1 MYSDSF
7 AELIARTLAGTV
19 TPSSAVSLTLF
30 SCCRP
35 SADERV
41 LLSEHSCLKFL
52 CLPSRKGC
60 CAGLLVKN

>member
-19 TPSSAVSLTLF
+19 RPSSAVSLTLF

-41 LLSEHSCLKFL
+41 LLSEHSCL
-52 CLPSRKGC
+52 
-60 CAGLLVKN
+60 